1 MERSPKVA
9 TPLTAATLVLPESVP
24 PAGLL
29 PSATVTVPVKLGTAL
44 PSASCAATFTAG
56 AIWWLAVAAPGWT
69 VKARCVAGPGETLK
83 SLLVP
88 ALSPAPRAGTEQPPL
103 GPTRRVAKPAT
114 PLTDDTV
121 R

>member
-56 AIWWLAVAAPGWT
+56 AIWWLAVAATGWT
-69 VKARCVAGPGETLK
+69 VKARCVAGPGAMLK
-83 SLLVP
+83 IG
-88 ALSPAPRAGTEQPPL
+88 RASGR
-103 GPTRRVAKPAT
+103 GRVAISVGDVS
-114 PLTDDTV
+114 LQ
-121 R
+121 

>member
-69 VKARCVAGPGETLK
+69 VKARRVAGPDRTSEAQGVRAQIAVARAVSQKSPLLSTL
-83 SLLVP
+83 S
-88 ALSPAPRAGTEQPPL
+88 
-103 GPTRRVAKPAT
+103 VAKLAT
-114 PLTDDTV
+114 PLTAATV
-121 R
+121 V

>member
-9 TPLTAATLVLPESVP
+9 TPLTADTVALPESVL

-29 PSATVTVPVKLGTAL
+29 PSATVTLPVKLGTTL

-56 AIWWLAVAAPGWT
+56 AIWWPAVVVPGWT
-69 VKARCVAGPGETLK
+69 VKVRCVAAPGETLK

-88 ALSPAPRAGTEQPPL
+88 PHRHGTRATTRHPPL
-103 GPTRRVAKPAT
+103 LYALICSK
-114 PLTDDTV
+114 
-121 R
+121 